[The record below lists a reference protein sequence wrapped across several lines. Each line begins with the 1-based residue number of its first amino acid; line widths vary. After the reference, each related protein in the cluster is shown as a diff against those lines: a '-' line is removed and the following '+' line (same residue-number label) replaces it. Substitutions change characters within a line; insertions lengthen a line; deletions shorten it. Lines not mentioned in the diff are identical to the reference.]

1 MNKRNTLKIIAGLM
15 ILFALL
21 FNYEFHPLHSMMPSD
36 SASEIQT
43 DEADTTIH
51 FIDVGQGDAE
61 LIVSGDNAVL
71 IDGGKKSASDTV
83 VNYLSRLGIAHLDAV
98 IATHPHEDHIGGL
111 VSVLE
116 NFPVDTVYMPDQA
129 MTTKI
134 FEDFLDA
141 IDAQG
146 IVPVCPEIGDVIP
159 LGDSGGYFTVL
170 APGTE
175 SRERYSDDPNTWSI
189 VVRLDAGGC
198 SALFTGDTTS
208 AVETDMLS
216 ANPIM
221 LDCDVLKVTHHGSR
235 TGSGNDFLR
244 AVSPSYA
251 VISYAENNSYGLP
264 DEEIFERLQPLGTK
278 ILETA
283 KHGSIC
289 FLLSDGEVILQ

>member
-1 MNKRNTLKIIAGLM
+1 MKKKNTLKIIAALM
-15 ILFALL
+15 ILLALI
-21 FNYEFHPLHSMMPSD
+21 FNNEFHPLQSMVPSEP
-36 SASEIQT
+36 ALQT
-43 DEADTTIH
+43 ESGETDTAIH

-61 LIVSGDNAVL
+61 LIVSGDSAVL

-83 VNYLSRLGIAHLDAV
+83 VNYLSRLGIARLDAV

-111 VSVLE
+111 VAVLE
-116 NFPVDTVYMPDQA
+116 NFPVDAVYMPDQA

-146 IVPVCPEIGDVIP
+146 LIPVCPEIGDIIP

-170 APGTE
+170 APGPD

-208 AVETDMLS
+208 AVEADMLS
-216 ANPIM
+216 SNPIM

-235 TGSGNDFLR
+235 TGSDNDFLR
-244 AVSPSYA
+244 AVSP
-251 VISYAENNSYGLP
+251 SYAENNSYGLP
-264 DEEIFERLQPLGTK
+264 DEEIFERLQPLGTE
-278 ILETA
+278 IFETA
-283 KHGSIC
+283 KHGSVC
-289 FLLSDGEVILQ
+289 FLLSDGRVVLQ